1 MSDDRENRPTVP
13 PTGGAASSVDP
24 AGTPHLQQTPPGH
37 LHESQATGTHAVP
50 APLPTATSTG
60 DGQKLLAG
68 RYRLESLLGRGSMGA
83 VWRAHDVILRRSVAV
98 KEVILPPTQTKEE
111 NDVARE
117 RALREARAIA
127 ALSHP
132 NVVTLFDVV
141 EEDGRPWVVMELVPA
156 LSLAQ
161 IIHDKGPLEPAET
174 ARIGLAVLG
183 ALDAAHQVGITHR
196 DVKPGN
202 ILVSDDGRIKLADFG
217 ISRKVDE
224 SQLTRTGLMVGSP
237 SYIAPEV
244 ARGKEAGRPADIW
257 GLGAT
262 MHCAVEGTPPFDLG
276 DPVAT
281 LTAVVGDPP
290 RPAPHAGPLGPI
302 LASTLIKDPRERIKT
317 DDLREALAAVASRR
331 SRPSQQTRTA
341 APILPPGAPRGGPSS
356 GRPAQP
362 VPPRPTPGP
371 ESAPNPRA
379 QGGTRTMGAVG
390 AGGTSVRPAMSRP
403 APRSGAPYQ
412 QPLRSGPPSHPHPGG
427 TGIHPSAAPLP
438 QPPRSTNRRKVIGA
452 AIAAI
457 LIVAIAAAVT
467 VFVMNRD
474 SGKSTGSTGPG
485 GSAGSSSQSAS
496 MSTPSASPA
505 QISNGVA
512 TGSVVVDGQA
522 HSFSFDIPDKWVVES
537 TDSSRADYVDSK
549 GPDKANKQTKITI
562 IADPLAK
569 GGSVVTTVQDKMSQ
583 TGSPAQLPDYQKL
596 KFQTT
601 TDDRVLWEYEN
612 TLDGKP
618 RHGYLYAVGDGEVVW
633 QVILSGPSNNGAK
646 LADLANSVKDSFQPK

>member
-1 MSDDRENRPTVP
+1 MSDDREARLPAP
-13 PTGGAASSVDP
+13 PTGDAASSADQV
-24 AGTPHLQQTPPGH
+24 GTPELPQTPPGH

-50 APLPTATSTG
+50 PPPAPARKD

-98 KEVILPPTQTKEE
+98 KEVILPPTQTTEE

-302 LASTLIKDPRERIKT
+302 LARTLIKDPRERIKT
-317 DDLREALAAVASRR
+317 DDLREALASVASRPSR
-331 SRPSQQTRTA
+331 AASRAVSHPTSRPAGWSG
-341 APILPPGAPRGGPSS
+341 LPAGVQPAGQSS
-356 GRPAQP
+356 RPM
-362 VPPRPTPGP
+362 PPRPMSGPGP
-371 ESAPNPRA
+371 APFVPTSKD
-379 QGGTRTMGAVG
+379 QGGTRVMGP
-390 AGGTSVRPAMSRP
+390 GGTSVRPVMGPS
-403 APRSGAPYQ
+403 APRAGSAYQ
-412 QPLRSGPPSHPHPGG
+412 PPFQSGPPSHPHAGS
-427 TGIHPSAAPLP
+427 TGMYPQSAPVPSPM
-438 QPPRSTNRRKVIGA
+438 RSTNRKKVIGA
-452 AIAAI
+452 SIAAL

-467 VFVMNRD
+467 VFVTNRD
-474 SGKSTGSTGPG
+474 NGKTTGIGGST
-485 GSAGSSSQSAS
+485 SQSNS
-496 MSTPSASPA
+496 VSTPAPTPA
-505 QISNGVA
+505 QIKNDVA
-512 TGSVVVDGQA
+512 SGSIVVNGQA
-522 HSFSFDIPDKWVVES
+522 HGFSFKVPDKWVVN
-537 TDSSRADYVDSK
+537 SSDTSRVDYVDSK
-549 GPDKANKQTKITI
+549 GPDKAEKQTKVTV
-562 IADPLAK
+562 IADPLAT
-569 GGSVVTTVQDKMSQ
+569 GSSAVATVQDKMSQ

-596 KFQTT
+596 KFQATQ
-601 TDDRVLWEYEN
+601 DDRVLWEYQN

-618 RHGYLYAVGDGEVVW
+618 RHGYLYAVANGGVVW
-633 QVILSGPSNNGAK
+633 QVIISGPSSDGAK
-646 LADLANSVKDSFQPK
+646 LADLANSIKDSFQSK

>member
-1 MSDDRENRPTVP
+1 MSDDRETRPAVP
-13 PTGGAASSVDP
+13 PNGDAASSADQV
-24 AGTPHLQQTPPGH
+24 GTPELSQTSPGY
-37 LHESQATGTHAVP
+37 LHESQETGTHAVP
-50 APLPTATSTG
+50 PPSPAPARTD

-98 KEVILPPTQTKEE
+98 KEVILPPTQTTEE

-161 IIHDKGPLEPAET
+161 IIHDKGPLEPTET

-302 LASTLIKDPRERIKT
+302 LARTLIKDPRERIKT
-317 DDLREALAAVASRR
+317 DELREALASVASRP
-331 SRPSQQTRTA
+331 SRPSRPAHPTLA
-341 APILPPGAPRGGPSS
+341 EAPGSAPGVRPG

-362 VPPRPTPGP
+362 MLPRPMSGPGSGP
-371 ESAPNPRA
+371 LAPTRRD
-379 QGGTRTMGAVG
+379 QGGTRVMGP
-390 AGGTSVRPAMSRP
+390 GGTSAQPAVGQS

-412 QPLRSGPPSHPHPGG
+412 QPFQSGPPSYPHAGS
-427 TGIHPSAAPLP
+427 TGMYPQSAPV
-438 QPPRSTNRRKVIGA
+438 PPARSTNRKKI
-452 AIAAI
+452 IAASI
-457 LIVAIAAAVT
+457 AALLIVAIAAAVT

-474 SGKSTGSTGPG
+474 NGKTTGAD
-485 GSAGSSSQSAS
+485 GSASQSSSV
-496 MSTPSASPA
+496 STPASTSA
-505 QISNGVA
+505 QIKNGVA
-512 TGSVVVDGQA
+512 TGSIVVNGQA
-522 HSFSFDIPDKWVVES
+522 HDFSFDIPDKWAV
-537 TDSSRADYVDSK
+537 DSFDTSRADFVDVEGS
-549 GPDKANKQTKITI
+549 DKAVKQTKITV

-569 GGSVVTTVQDKMSQ
+569 GSTVVTTVQGKMSQ
-583 TGSPAQLPDYQKL
+583 TGSPAQLPNYQKL

-601 TDDRVLWEYEN
+601 QDDRVLWEYEN
-612 TLDGKP
+612 TLDGKQ
-618 RHGYLYAVGDGEVVW
+618 RHGYLYAVGNGKVVW
-633 QVILSGPSNNGAK
+633 QVIISGPANGSPT

>member
-1 MSDDRENRPTVP
+1 MSDDRESPRAAPSS
-13 PTGGAASSVDP
+13 GDAASSTASP
-24 AGTPHLQQTPPGH
+24 Q
-37 LHESQATGTHAVP
+37 SP
-50 APLPTATSTG
+50 APEAARDDSQT
-60 DGQKLLAG
+60 LLAG

-83 VWRAHDVILRRSVAV
+83 VWRAHDTILRRSVAV
-98 KEVILPPTQTKEE
+98 KEVILPPTQTQEE

-156 LSLAQ
+156 PSLAQ
-161 IIHDKGPLEPAET
+161 IIRDRGPLGPAET

-202 ILVSDDGRIKLADFG
+202 ILVSDDGRVKLADFG

-302 LASTLIKDPRERIKT
+302 LARALIKDPRERIKT
-317 DDLREALAAVASRR
+317 EELRQELAAVASRR
-331 SRPSQQTRTA
+331 AQPPS
-341 APILPPGAPRGGPSS
+341 APRQ
-356 GRPAQP
+356 RPPAPQP
-362 VPPRPTPGP
+362 LLT
-371 ESAPNPRA
+371 RA
-379 QGGTRTMGAVG
+379 
-390 AGGTSVRPAMSRP
+390 P
-403 APRSGAPYQ
+403 APRPPAPPHPTLV
-412 QPLRSGPPSHPHPGG
+412 QPPHRTAVRPGVPTPAAATGMYPPSPYPRSGPVS
-427 TGIHPSAAPLP
+427 P
-438 QPPRSTNRRKVIGA
+438 QKPRRRRMRVIGGS
-452 AIAAI
+452 IAAL
-457 LIVAIAAAVT
+457 LIVAIAATVT
-467 VFVMNRD
+467 VLVMKRHTD
-474 SGKSTGSTGPG
+474 PPAGDGTHSTSQGATASGT
-485 GSAGSSSQSAS
+485 A
-496 MSTPSASPA
+496 PA
-505 QISNGVA
+505 APQIGDGVA
-512 TGSVVVDGQA
+512 TGSIVVNDHAYG
-522 HSFSFDIPDKWVVES
+522 FSFEIPDKWVVQ
-537 TDSSRADYVDSK
+537 SSDPTRVDFVDDTGS
-549 GPDKANKQTKITI
+549 DKAAKQSKITV
-562 IADPLAK
+562 IADPLK
-569 GGSVVTTVQDKMSQ
+569 DGSSVANTVQDKMSL
-583 TGSPAQLPDYQKL
+583 TGSPAQLPGYHKI

-601 TDDRVLWEYEN
+601 QDDRVLWEYEN
-612 TLDGKP
+612 TLNGQP
-618 RHGYLYAVGDGEVVW
+618 RRGYLYAVGSDGIVW
-633 QVILSGPSNNGAK
+633 QIIIAGPFDKASS
-646 LADLANSVKDSFQPK
+646 LTELANSIKDTFQTT